1 MKISYSVEDRRR
13 AVAEYRRVKS
23 VTKAVRN
30 LGYPARRTLYDW
42 IRYGIQQRKPKH
54 THLLEGNR
62 RYPWQLKLQAVELF
76 EAGYRPK
83 EIQERLDLTT
93 FAIVYDWARRFRES
107 GEWGLMSKR
116 ERDQHRDL
124 PTQAALEAS
133 LPNDPEK
140 LRKLAAQLLVDK
152 AVLEQELSLVKKDV
166 SVTVGEL
173 TNRQKT
179 QIVDAL
185 RSHLPLAMLL
195 ASIGLSSSSFYYQR
209 QAAAAPD
216 KYASL
221 RKHIAATAK
230 ASHFT
235 YGYRRI
241 WWSLRHAGV
250 RVSEK
255 VIRRLMAQDQ
265 IPVHGARNKRKW
277 TSYQGELTPAPPNLV
292 QRNFHAERPCQ
303 LWLTDITEFS
313 AGDGKVYLSA
323 MIDCFDGKVVGAKT
337 GRAPVME
344 LAEDTLTQALEDHP
358 GATTTPLVV
367 HSDRGGH
374 YRSRGWIRRTQ
385 TAGITRSM
393 SKKGYTPDNAA
404 CEGFFGRMKNE
415 MYYGRRWTTCDD
427 LETAIHAY
435 IDFYNTSRIKVSLGG
450 YSIQAYRILNQLESE
465 LS

>member
-23 VTKAVRN
+23 VTRAVRN

-54 THLLEGNR
+54 THLLEGHR
-62 RYPWQLKLQAVELF
+62 RYSWQLKLEAVGLF
-76 EAGYRPK
+76 ERGYRPK

-116 ERDQHRDL
+116 ERREHPKT
-124 PTQAALEAS
+124 PTKAALEAS
-133 LPNDPEK
+133 LPEDPEA

-166 SVTVGEL
+166 SVTPGVL

-179 QIVDAL
+179 QIIDAL
-185 RSHLPLAMLL
+185 RTQLPVAMLL
-195 ASIGLSSSSFYYQR
+195 ATIGLSSSSFYYQL

-221 RKHIAATAK
+221 RQYILATAK
-230 ASHFT
+230 ASQFT

-250 RVSEK
+250 TVSEK
-255 VIRRLMAQDQ
+255 VVRRLMSEDH
-265 IPVHGARNKRKW
+265 IPVHGAKHKRKW
-277 TSYQGELTPAPPNLV
+277 TSYQGELSPAPPNLV
-292 QRNFHAERPCQ
+292 QRYFHAEAPCQ
-303 LWLTDITEFS
+303 PWLTDITEFS

-323 MIDCFDGKVVGAKT
+323 MIDCFDGKVVGSQT
-337 GRAPVME
+337 GRSPVME
-344 LAEDTLTQALEDHP
+344 LAEDTLTQALADHP
-358 GATTTPLVV
+358 AATQTPLVL

-385 TAGITRSM
+385 AAGIT
-393 SKKGYTPDNAA
+393 
-404 CEGFFGRMKNE
+404 
-415 MYYGRRWTTCDD
+415 
-427 LETAIHAY
+427 
-435 IDFYNTSRIKVSLGG
+435 
-450 YSIQAYRILNQLESE
+450 
-465 LS
+465 